1 MCIPSIFIS
10 EKSVFKPFHLMGK
23 WLGVA
28 KSPRGSWGWRWI
40 QRKGRAGLALGLKCT
55 EP

>member
-1 MCIPSIFIS
+1 MS
-10 EKSVFKPFHLMGK
+10 K

-28 KSPRGSWGWRWI
+28 KTPKGSWGWRWI

-55 EP
+55 QPEEIEGQHLDQSSGGVPD